1 VSWWQQLKEA
11 AGALAA
17 YWLMSLFALVAFCA
31 VVLWFNNSGEDALI
45 LTIIAGTSV
54 AGLFVGQLTGF
65 ARIRPWIVW
74 TGVAILIAVG
84 IAVLSAGASAPGME
98 YVAFF
103 LIFFPL
109 AFNSG
114 IWTLRARMHL
124 LAVWYPLMLAVGA
137 VIIVAEE
144 TGGAEAW
151 FAGRKWAI
159 WSIPS
164 FTILAGI
171 ILLTLVYLV
180 AQESYSLARW
190 RAEGSAPDRRETR
203 ESGKPRVRLS
213 LAGWVVILLLSAGLT
228 VVTAVVAP
236 YLWRSAPAED
246 GHPTDGGGEG
256 DGTADG
262 GGGSGQGGGGGS
274 GGGGGGSGG
283 GGGGS
288 GGGGGGGSSSGGGG
302 GSSGG
307 GGGSGQF
314 DGEGVGQQL
323 QQALSALLYL
333 ILLLSFM
340 ALLAVAAAILH
351 RPMRRA
357 FLLHHFQDPLW
368 PVPPSAQIVNLWRRT
383 EVSLRD
389 AGFEPSSWESAP
401 TVARR
406 ARGALA
412 PSLGMAGNDLQAAAE
427 IYRRAAYGLG
437 VGDEDVARMRAAA
450 ACVADALTGKLSFGE
465 RFRGQFR
472 RI

>member
-1 VSWWQQLKEA
+1 MSWWQQLKEA

-17 YWLMSLFALVAFCA
+17 YWLMSLFALTAFCA
-31 VVLWFNNSGEDALI
+31 VVAWFNHGGEDALI
-45 LTIIAGTSV
+45 LGIIALTSV
-54 AGLFVGQLTGF
+54 VGLFAGQLTGF
-65 ARIRPWIVW
+65 GRFRPWVVW
-74 TGVAILIAVG
+74 TGAALLIAIG
-84 IAVLSAGASAPGME
+84 IAIFSLAPTAPGME
-98 YVAFF
+98 YLAFV
-103 LIFFPL
+103 LVFFPL
-109 AFNSG
+109 AFSSG

-213 LAGWVVILLLSAGLT
+213 AAGWVVILVLSAALT

-246 GHPTDGGGEG
+246 GHPSDGSGG
-256 DGTADG
+256 DGSTDAS
-262 GGGSGQGGGGGS
+262 GGSGQGGQGGGSGGSGGGS
-274 GGGGGGSGG
+274 GGGSSDGGGSGG
-283 GGGGS
+283 G
-288 GGGGGGGSSSGGGG
+288 
-302 GSSGG
+302 GG

-314 DGEGVGQQL
+314 DGEGLGQRA
-323 QQALSALLYL
+323 QQALSALVYL
-333 ILLLSFM
+333 IVLLLFM

-368 PVPPSAQIVNLWRRT
+368 PVPPSDQIVNLWRRT
-383 EVSLRD
+383 EISLQD

-406 ARGALA
+406 AREKLA
-412 PSLGMAGNDLQAAAE
+412 PLLGMAGNDLQAAAE
-427 IYRRAAYGLG
+427 IYRRAAFGLG
-437 VGDEDVARMRAAA
+437 VGDADVAQMRAAA
-450 ACVADALTGKLSFGE
+450 ACVADALAGKLSAGE
-465 RFRGQFR
+465 RLRGQFR
-472 RI
+472 RV